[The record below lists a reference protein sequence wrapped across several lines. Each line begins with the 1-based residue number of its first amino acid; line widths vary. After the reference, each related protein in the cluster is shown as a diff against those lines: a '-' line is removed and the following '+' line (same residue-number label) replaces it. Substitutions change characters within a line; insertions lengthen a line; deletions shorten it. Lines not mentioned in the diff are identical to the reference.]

1 MVFCLFYAIIDIMNG
16 ENEIKNRIENLRKE
30 VDKHR
35 YLYHVLDTP
44 EIEDT
49 VYDSLLDELIK
60 LEEEYPQFY
69 SATSPSGRVGG
80 EVLDKFQKVRHQV
93 KQWSFDDVFDLGE
106 LEKWEEKV
114 KKMLSKK
121 NIDFRNK
128 NILQYC
134 VELKIDGLKV
144 ILEYRE
150 GKLFRAATRGD
161 GEIGEDVTNNIKTI
175 KSIPL
180 ELASEIDLIAV
191 GEIWLGKNELEK
203 INTERESKGEAKFA
217 NTRNAAA
224 GSIRQLDSK
233 VVARR
238 KLDSFIYDIESLRI
252 SNDKF
257 QISNKNLNLELNDLD
272 KGTIK
277 SQIKELELLKDLGF
291 KVNPYYKECKN
302 IKEIE
307 EFYQNWVKN
316 RDKENY
322 ELDGIVIKIDS
333 KYLQDQLG
341 YTGKAPRWGVAYKF
355 PAQKVTTVVE
365 DIFVQI
371 GRTGALTPVA
381 HLRPVRVAGSV
392 VSRATLHNEDEIK
405 RLDVRIG
412 DTVVIQKA
420 GDIIPEVVEVVK
432 NLQTG
437 KEKIF
442 KMPNKCPICGGAV
455 KKEVVSQGATTIKN
469 KESAA
474 HYCINLNCFAVEM
487 QKIIH
492 FVSKKGFNI
501 EGLGEKIVEQLIQE
515 GIIEN
520 MADIFEIT
528 KGDLE
533 PLDRFAEKSADNLV
547 ESIKKSRKISLEKLI
562 FSLGIRYVGEET
574 AVLIADAINTKFQ
587 ITNFKLQIKHKSGKE
602 RINFLSE
609 IIGEFPGI
617 TAEQWMN
624 INGIGEK
631 SAISLV
637 NWFKDESNL
646 DVLRKMDSLG
656 VEVYISD
663 TKKEDNNSN
672 FSGKTFVLTGTLSN
686 FTRDEIKDIIRK
698 EGGKIASSVS
708 NKTDFVVAGESA
720 GSKYEKAQKLGVRII
735 NEDEFRG
742 MIE

>member
-1 MVFCLFYAIIDIMNG
+1 MNG

-432 NLQTG
+432 NLRTG